1 MEFFELVGEN
11 ISDILRKKGWTNIQL
26 AEEIGVSKQVMGK
39 ILKGQKAINDL
50 EIKKI
55 SSKLDVSIDELID
68 EREEEIEEPVL
79 MFMDTVNEKNREQF
93 EFLNLVIK
101 EIIDMEELYNETRI

>member
-1 MEFFELVGEN
+1 MEFFELVGKN

-26 AEEIGVSKQVMGK
+26 AEEIGVSKQVIGK
-39 ILKGQKAINDL
+39 ILKGQKAINAL

-55 SSKLDVSIDELID
+55 SSKLDASIDELID

-79 MFMDTVNEKNREQF
+79 MFMGTVNEKNREQF

-101 EIIDMEELYNETRI
+101 EIIDMEELNNE